1 MKTWITT
8 IMRGILCWF
17 KHSVTCCFP
26 YYSLSTLTLVWD
38 IAAPPV
44 PPTCQTVRRERK
56 SWSCWRKRL
65 TGDSL
70 SPLDDL
76 PPQASTMSSPG
87 MTFTTRPAWEVV
99 HNGMHSTALC
109 CDQIAS
115 FYVSSC
121 ISLLSHQ
128 CSFRPLSS
136 KSEAILMII
145 WTDQVFCSWWL
156 PLLTIN
162 LLTIFLIDY
171 FAY

>member
-56 SWSCWRKRL
+56 SWSCWRKPL
-65 TGDSL
+65 TGDSP

-109 CDQIAS
+109 CDQM
-115 FYVSSC
+115 
-121 ISLLSHQ
+121 
-128 CSFRPLSS
+128 FRV
-136 KSEAILMII
+136 M
-145 WTDQVFCSWWL
+145 WDYQVCCSWWL

-171 FAY
+171 FAYILKNVIFS